1 MGNVK
6 KSITCVI
13 NILKDK
19 TEINVRKKLIEE
31 IVADSVLNLLKCNL
45 VSSIYTCSHINY
57 LMIPWKRQEVAVEEI
72 YLGGGLIGF
81 LMRRSLSQ

>member
-19 TEINVRKKLIEE
+19 TDKCQKKLIEE
-31 IVADSVLNLLKCNL
+31 IVADSVLNLKKCNL

-72 YLGGGLIGF
+72 SLGGGLIGF